1 LRVVPPDYDAT
12 RATYTLTGQ
21 TDPAIVAAV
30 ERALGDARTIAVAG
44 RYESPSRE
52 TADGAPAELPDA
64 SVDAAVGIMVAD
76 LETLAHLRRV
86 ARGRVVLFTYD
97 PERAAD
103 LWFVR
108 DYLPELAGVQLE
120 RRPRILEQAAA
131 VGTPAAIDRLPIPH
145 DCRDGLLGA
154 FWRRPE
160 RYLDPALFAGDVPP
174 EAIERALGKLRTD
187 LEAGAWRRRYGGL
200 LSREALD
207 VGYRLVAAG
216 T

>member
-1 LRVVPPDYDAT
+1 LPVVPPEYDAT
-12 RATYTLTGQ
+12 RATYALTRRN
-21 TDPAIVAAV
+21 DPAIVDAV
-30 ERALGDARTIAVAG
+30 ERALGEAGTVAVAG
-44 RYESPSRE
+44 HFDSPSRDV
-52 TADGAPAELPDA
+52 AAQAPSELPAA

-76 LETLAHLRRV
+76 LAALAHLRRV
-86 ARGRVVLFTYD
+86 ARRRVVLFTYD
-97 PERAAD
+97 PERASD

-108 DYLPELAGVQLE
+108 DYLPELAALQLE

-131 VGTPAAIDRLPIPH
+131 VGNSATIERVPIPH

-160 RYLDPALFAGDVPP
+160 RYLDPALYDDVPR
-174 EAIERALGKLRTD
+174 AAVERGLAKLRTD

-207 VGYRLVAAG
+207 VGYRLVVAE

>member
-1 LRVVPPDYDAT
+1 MPPEYDAT
-12 RATYTLTGQ
+12 RATYALTRQ

-44 RYESPSRE
+44 RYESPSRD
-52 TADGAPAELPDA
+52 TVARPLAELEDA

-76 LETLAHLRRV
+76 LRTLAELRRV

-97 PERAAD
+97 PERASD

-108 DYLPELAGVQLE
+108 DYVPDLAGVQLE
-120 RRPRILEQAAA
+120 RRPRIFAQAEAA
-131 VGTPAAIDRLPIPH
+131 GSSATIDRVPIPH

-154 FWRRPE
+154 YWRRPE
-160 RYLDPALFAGDVPP
+160 RYLDPAQYGDDVPR
-174 EAIERALGKLRTD
+174 EALERGLARLHTD

-200 LSREALD
+200 LTREALD
-207 VGYRLVAAG
+207 VGYRLVVAE